1 MIIELQMVLIKWKN
15 MEFEVT
21 GSTINIRRIG
31 VNPSDQR
38 PNSDETMEPS
48 GKVKVV
54 RIPKKNFFVS
64 SHFTV

>member
-1 MIIELQMVLIKWKN
+1 

-21 GSTINIRRIG
+21 GSAINIRRIG

-38 PNSDETMEPS
+38 PNSDETMEPN

-54 RIPKKNFFVS
+54 RIQKNFFVS
-64 SHFTV
+64 SHFTVECILRRLKA

>member
-1 MIIELQMVLIKWKN
+1 

-21 GSTINIRRIG
+21 GSAINIRRIG

-54 RIPKKNFFVS
+54 RIPKKFFRQ
-64 SHFTV
+64 